1 MRLILG
7 LPLAALITTG
17 LFLLMI
23 ALIAT
28 GRYSRPPD
36 TEIVEIDFG
45 LSKADT
51 EVRRDNNLERPDQ
64 VDKQPPPPPMQLSK
78 ANIDASASV
87 GIDFDGLGNPDVVG
101 GLTQLDGDVTPLVR
115 VPPQYPPNALSRG
128 TEGWV
133 QVEFDISETGAVLDP
148 RVIDSDPP
156 RTFDRYALRAVSQW
170 KYKPRT
176 VNGKGQIR
184 KNVRVVISFEL
195 DQ

>member
-87 GIDFDGLGNPDVVG
+87 GIDFDVLGGSESITLGSSTAPVSEISNSTCTQPSVPRDNAFG
-101 GLTQLDGDVTPLVR
+101 G
-115 VPPQYPPNALSRG
+115 Y
-128 TEGWV
+128 
-133 QVEFDISETGAVLDP
+133 
-148 RVIDSDPP
+148 
-156 RTFDRYALRAVSQW
+156 
-170 KYKPRT
+170 
-176 VNGKGQIR
+176 
-184 KNVRVVISFEL
+184 
-195 DQ
+195 